1 MNASTTAVVVA
12 MTLSPAGRSVRIQF
26 RRAGST
32 TLEACSLSPDEV
44 RNRDIRLD
52 DVVILGTAPN
62 GRPVIFRTV
71 LEERRPEQEPY
82 KAPSAN
88 TATIV
93 AMTASS
99 SGQRVRVQFRRTGS
113 SRVEVCSM
121 SSDEVRN
128 RDVRVGDAVI
138 IARAERSGLPEVL
151 RVMLDMRRPFSENL
165 PLEVGRNG

>member
-1 MNASTTAVVVA
+1 MNASATAVVVA

-93 AMTASS
+93 GSNLASMVS
-99 SGQRVRVQFRRTGS
+99 I
-113 SRVEVCSM
+113 
-121 SSDEVRN
+121 
-128 RDVRVGDAVI
+128 AVS
-138 IARAERSGLPEVL
+138 AS
-151 RVMLDMRRPFSENL
+151 FS
-165 PLEVGRNG
+165 